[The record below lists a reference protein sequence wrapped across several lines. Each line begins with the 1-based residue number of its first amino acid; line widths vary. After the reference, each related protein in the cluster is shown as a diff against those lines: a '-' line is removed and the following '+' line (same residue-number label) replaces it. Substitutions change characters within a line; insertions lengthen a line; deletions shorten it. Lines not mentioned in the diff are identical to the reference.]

1 MSAAAWITMVLV
13 CAYVWGGLVFLVSLA
28 MRKERFKDASPGQPW
43 EP

>member
-13 CAYVWGGLVFLVSLA
+13 CAYVWGGLAFLVALA
-28 MRKERFKDASPGQPW
+28 MRKERFKGAVPDQPW